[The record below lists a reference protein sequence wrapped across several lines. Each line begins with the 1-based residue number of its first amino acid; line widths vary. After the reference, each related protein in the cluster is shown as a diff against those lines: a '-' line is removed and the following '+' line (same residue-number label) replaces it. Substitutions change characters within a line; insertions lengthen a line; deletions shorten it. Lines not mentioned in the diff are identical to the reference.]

1 MSQYYRCKISNNK
14 RLTKINNINNMTRVP
29 EWPDNVS
36 VGNIVFLTY
45 ETFMHH
51 AFSKINENIV
61 TVLVN

>member
-1 MSQYYRCKISNNK
+1 
-14 RLTKINNINNMTRVP
+14 MTRVP

-36 VGNIVFLTY
+36 VGKIVFLTY